1 MQNCTQCKL
10 AYTDPDDPYDVYPPY
25 EDEEDGVC
33 TDCAEGFERYGSRC
47 RQICDSATQ
56 YRQCYYYCYA
66 KGNAGSWCR
75 SNDQCLSNSCK
86 GNYCCSDTAVAEGC
100 SICTSDNGACSTLKF
115 AGESCSSDFDC
126 YQATMCAG
134 GVCCLDGRGEAGMQ
148 NCTQCKLADP
158 NDDGYEYVPPDEQ
171 DGVCTDC
178 VEGFERYGSRCRQIC
193 DSATQYRQY
202 YYYCYAKGNAGS
214 WCWSND
220 QCLSGLCGQNNYC
233 CDCDARMADENGHYC
248 AYCTPGNGTCAARS
262 ASAFSPSGQCLNDTY
277 VGGSAV
283 SSGQSSAGN
292 NNSSAGRNNSTN
304 ATNSMNSTNSTN
316 STIQEQQCGTDYYHD
331 GSDCVKCPAGTTR
344 QPGAANKCTPSG
356 SGNVDN
362 DKDNDKD
369 NIPAPAPAESNKRQ
383 AEERAK
389 KMNAGITDPMQKKK
403 ADLLAAA
410 AIGGDKVKKLKFAQP
425 VQAASPDDACAQ
437 AYDKAGVRPSLGAC
451 VATQTSSSGRRL
463 VASQY
468 DVELLFS
475 SAEVDDAAL
484 TEAVNSLKANGLEST
499 TSSVDPIEELKII
512 PGVDVTEL
520 ATFET
525 EAKAA
530 AEEAEAQSP
539 PPAPSPPPPSPPPP
553 RRRRSS

>member
-1 MQNCTQCKL
+1 
-10 AYTDPDDPYDVYPPY
+10 
-25 EDEEDGVC
+25 
-33 TDCAEGFERYGSRC
+33 
-47 RQICDSATQ
+47 
-56 YRQCYYYCYA
+56 
-66 KGNAGSWCR
+66 
-75 SNDQCLSNSCK
+75 
-86 GNYCCSDTAVAEGC
+86 
-100 SICTSDNGACSTLKF
+100 
-115 AGESCSSDFDC
+115 
-126 YQATMCAG
+126 
-134 GVCCLDGRGEAGMQ
+134 MQ

-178 VEGFERYGSRCRQIC
+178 AEGFERYGSRCRQIC
-193 DSATQYRQY
+193 DSATQYQY

-214 WCWSND
+214 WCRSND

-248 AYCTPGNGTCAARS
+248 VYCTPGNGTCAARS

-362 DKDNDKD
+362 NKDNDSG
-369 NIPAPAPAESNKRQ
+369 NSPAPAPAESKKRQ

-539 PPAPSPPPPSPPPP
+539 PAPSPPPPSPPPP
-553 RRRRSS
+553 LILDEDDHAPGRAGALLVTAFATLACVLFV

>member
-1 MQNCTQCKL
+1 MAGGEL
-10 AYTDPDDPYDVYPPY
+10 GRGA
-25 EDEEDGVC
+25 DGGRGGGGKGYSSWHV
-33 TDCAEGFERYGSRC
+33 EGITPAQSGLPSTGGGGGGSPTG
-47 RQICDSATQ
+47 SP
-56 YRQCYYYCYA
+56 
-66 KGNAGSWCR
+66 AGS
-75 SNDQCLSNSCK
+75 
-86 GNYCCSDTAVAEGC
+86 
-100 SICTSDNGACSTLKF
+100 
-115 AGESCSSDFDC
+115 
-126 YQATMCAG
+126 
-134 GVCCLDGRGEAGMQ
+134 
-148 NCTQCKLADP
+148 
-158 NDDGYEYVPPDEQ
+158 
-171 DGVCTDC
+171 
-178 VEGFERYGSRCRQIC
+178 
-193 DSATQYRQY
+193 
-202 YYYCYAKGNAGS
+202 
-214 WCWSND
+214 
-220 QCLSGLCGQNNYC
+220 
-233 CDCDARMADENGHYC
+233 
-248 AYCTPGNGTCAARS
+248 
-262 ASAFSPSGQCLNDTY
+262 
-277 VGGSAV
+277 GGSGV
-283 SSGQSSAGN
+283 VIVRYKQLPVCVN
-292 NNSSAGRNNSTN
+292 
-304 ATNSMNSTNSTN
+304 
-316 STIQEQQCGTDYYHD
+316 QEQQCGTDYYHD

-362 DKDNDKD
+362 GN
-369 NIPAPAPAESNKRQ
+369 NGGSGNSPAPAPAESKKRQ

-410 AIGGDKVKKLKFAQP
+410 AIGGNKVKKLKFAQP

-437 AYDKAGVRPSLGAC
+437 AYDKAGVRSSLGAC

-539 PPAPSPPPPSPPPP
+539 PEAAPPPPPSPPPP
-553 RRRRSS
+553 LVLDDDDHAPGRAGALLVTAFATLACVLFV

>member
-10 AYTDPDDPYDVYPPY
+10 AYTDHDDPYDVLPPY

-33 TDCAEGFERYGSRC
+33 TDCAEGFELYGSRC

-56 YRQCYYYCYA
+56 YRYGYYCGE
-66 KGNAGSWCR
+66 KKNAGSWC
-75 SNDQCLSNSCK
+75 S
-86 GNYCCSDTAVAEGC
+86 
-100 SICTSDNGACSTLKF
+100 
-115 AGESCSSDFDC
+115 
-126 YQATMCAG
+126 
-134 GVCCLDGRGEAGMQ
+134 
-148 NCTQCKLADP
+148 
-158 NDDGYEYVPPDEQ
+158 
-171 DGVCTDC
+171 
-178 VEGFERYGSRCRQIC
+178 
-193 DSATQYRQY
+193 
-202 YYYCYAKGNAGS
+202 
-214 WCWSND
+214 SND

-304 ATNSMNSTNSTN
+304 ATNATN

-356 SGNVDN
+356 SGNVDSGN
-362 DKDNDKD
+362 NGTSG
-369 NIPAPAPAESNKRQ
+369 NSPAPAPAESKKRQ

-437 AYDKAGVRPSLGAC
+437 AYDKAGVRPNLGAC

-463 VASQY
+463 VASHY

-525 EAKAA
+525 EAEAA

-539 PPAPSPPPPSPPPP
+539 PEAPSPPPPSPPPP
-553 RRRRSS
+553 LILDEDDHAPGRAGALLVTAFATLACVLFV

>member
-1 MQNCTQCKL
+1 MANCTRCGS
-10 AYTDPDDPYDVYPPY
+10 YST
-25 EDEEDGVC
+25 
-33 TDCAEGFERYGSRC
+33 EGYGQ
-47 RQICDSATQ
+47 QI
-56 YRQCYYYCYA
+56 
-66 KGNAGSWCR
+66 
-75 SNDQCLSNSCK
+75 
-86 GNYCCSDTAVAEGC
+86 
-100 SICTSDNGACSTLKF
+100 
-115 AGESCSSDFDC
+115 
-126 YQATMCAG
+126 
-134 GVCCLDGRGEAGMQ
+134 
-148 NCTQCKLADP
+148 
-158 NDDGYEYVPPDEQ
+158 
-171 DGVCTDC
+171 DC
-178 VEGFERYGSRCRQIC
+178 VECAAGTQLMGYGSYPHGKCDDIC
-193 DSATQYRQY
+193 DASLEYDSGMYGLECAP
-202 YYYCYAKGNAGS
+202 KKNAGT
-214 WCWSND
+214 WCSNHQ
-220 QCLSGLCGQNNYC
+220 QCRSGLCAQNNYC
-233 CDCDARMADENGHYC
+233 CDCDAATADESGEC
-248 AYCTPGNGTCAARS
+248 CSFCTPGSGTCAARS
-262 ASAFSPSGQCLNDTY
+262 PTATCPSGQCLNDTY
-277 VGGSAV
+277 VGGSPV

-292 NNSSAGRNNSTN
+292 NNSSAGKN
-304 ATNSMNSTNSTN
+304 NSTNSTN
-316 STIQEQQCGTDYYHD
+316 QEQQCGTDYYHD

-356 SGNVDN
+356 SGNVD
-362 DKDNDKD
+362 KDNSG
-369 NIPAPAPAESNKRQ
+369 NSPAPAPAESKKRQ

-437 AYDKAGVRPSLGAC
+437 AYDKAGVRSSLGAC

-499 TSSVDPIEELKII
+499 TSSVDPIEELKNI

-539 PPAPSPPPPSPPPP
+539 PEAAPPPPPSPPPP
-553 RRRRSS
+553 LVLDDDDHAPGRAGALLVTAFATLACVLFV

>member
-1 MQNCTQCKL
+1 
-10 AYTDPDDPYDVYPPY
+10 
-25 EDEEDGVC
+25 
-33 TDCAEGFERYGSRC
+33 
-47 RQICDSATQ
+47 
-56 YRQCYYYCYA
+56 
-66 KGNAGSWCR
+66 
-75 SNDQCLSNSCK
+75 
-86 GNYCCSDTAVAEGC
+86 
-100 SICTSDNGACSTLKF
+100 
-115 AGESCSSDFDC
+115 
-126 YQATMCAG
+126 
-134 GVCCLDGRGEAGMQ
+134 
-148 NCTQCKLADP
+148 
-158 NDDGYEYVPPDEQ
+158 
-171 DGVCTDC
+171 
-178 VEGFERYGSRCRQIC
+178 
-193 DSATQYRQY
+193 
-202 YYYCYAKGNAGS
+202 
-214 WCWSND
+214 
-220 QCLSGLCGQNNYC
+220 
-233 CDCDARMADENGHYC
+233 
-248 AYCTPGNGTCAARS
+248 
-262 ASAFSPSGQCLNDTY
+262 
-277 VGGSAV
+277 
-283 SSGQSSAGN
+283 
-292 NNSSAGRNNSTN
+292 
-304 ATNSMNSTNSTN
+304 MN
-316 STIQEQQCGTDYYHD
+316 QEQQCGTDYYHD

-362 DKDNDKD
+362 GNSG
-369 NIPAPAPAESNKRQ
+369 NNGNSPAPAPAESKKRQ

-437 AYDKAGVRPSLGAC
+437 AYDKAGVRSSLGAC

-499 TSSVDPIEELKII
+499 TSSVDPIEELKNI

-539 PPAPSPPPPSPPPP
+539 PEAPLPSPPPAPPPSPPPQLITDDEDHAP
-553 RRRRSS
+553 GRAGALLVTAFATLACVLYV

>member
-1 MQNCTQCKL
+1 M
-10 AYTDPDDPYDVYPPY
+10 
-25 EDEEDGVC
+25 G
-33 TDCAEGFERYGSRC
+33 GG
-47 RQICDSATQ
+47 
-56 YRQCYYYCYA
+56 
-66 KGNAGSWCR
+66 GH
-75 SNDQCLSNSCK
+75 
-86 GNYCCSDTAVAEGC
+86 
-100 SICTSDNGACSTLKF
+100 
-115 AGESCSSDFDC
+115 
-126 YQATMCAG
+126 G
-134 GVCCLDGRGEAGMQ
+134 GVDDVSKDGA
-148 NCTQCKLADP
+148 P
-158 NDDGYEYVPPDEQ
+158 NTGGGGGGGYYTNV
-171 DGVCTDC
+171 
-178 VEGFERYGSRCRQIC
+178 YG
-193 DSATQYRQY
+193 
-202 YYYCYAKGNAGS
+202 K
-214 WCWSND
+214 
-220 QCLSGLCGQNNYC
+220 
-233 CDCDARMADENGHYC
+233 
-248 AYCTPGNGTCAARS
+248 
-262 ASAFSPSGQCLNDTY
+262 
-277 VGGSAV
+277 GGSGVVIVRYKHLTSCA
-283 SSGQSSAGN
+283 N
-292 NNSSAGRNNSTN
+292 
-304 ATNSMNSTNSTN
+304 
-316 STIQEQQCGTDYYHD
+316 QEQQCGTDYYHD

-362 DKDNDKD
+362 SNSG
-369 NIPAPAPAESNKRQ
+369 NNGNSPAPAPAESKKRQ

-437 AYDKAGVRPSLGAC
+437 AYDKAGVRSSLGAC

-499 TSSVDPIEELKII
+499 TSSVNSIEELKNI

-539 PPAPSPPPPSPPPP
+539 PEAPLPSPPPAPPPSPPPQLITDDEDHAP
-553 RRRRSS
+553 GRAGALLVTAFATLACVLFA

>member
-1 MQNCTQCKL
+1 
-10 AYTDPDDPYDVYPPY
+10 
-25 EDEEDGVC
+25 
-33 TDCAEGFERYGSRC
+33 
-47 RQICDSATQ
+47 
-56 YRQCYYYCYA
+56 
-66 KGNAGSWCR
+66 
-75 SNDQCLSNSCK
+75 
-86 GNYCCSDTAVAEGC
+86 
-100 SICTSDNGACSTLKF
+100 
-115 AGESCSSDFDC
+115 
-126 YQATMCAG
+126 
-134 GVCCLDGRGEAGMQ
+134 
-148 NCTQCKLADP
+148 
-158 NDDGYEYVPPDEQ
+158 
-171 DGVCTDC
+171 
-178 VEGFERYGSRCRQIC
+178 
-193 DSATQYRQY
+193 
-202 YYYCYAKGNAGS
+202 
-214 WCWSND
+214 
-220 QCLSGLCGQNNYC
+220 
-233 CDCDARMADENGHYC
+233 
-248 AYCTPGNGTCAARS
+248 
-262 ASAFSPSGQCLNDTY
+262 
-277 VGGSAV
+277 
-283 SSGQSSAGN
+283 
-292 NNSSAGRNNSTN
+292 
-304 ATNSMNSTNSTN
+304 MNSTNSTN

-362 DKDNDKD
+362 DKDNDNDKDKDKD
-369 NIPAPAPAESNKRQ
+369 NSPAPAPAESKKRQ

-539 PPAPSPPPPSPPPP
+539 PPAPSSPPPSPPPP
-553 RRRRSS
+553 LILDEDDHAPGRAGALLVTAFATLACVLFV